1 MTTRNFQVVT
11 VKVADMIGYQ
21 IHALYR
27 DCSDSMYEVI
37 AHAAVFRDKARAER
51 FLNKV
56 CSSGRLHFN
65 WQYWGK
71 PQNCVISGIEA
82 NQTRVAPF
90 SVL

>member
-1 MTTRNFQVVT
+1 MIRNFQVDT
-11 VKVADMIGYQ
+11 VKIAGVTGYQ

-27 DCSDSMYEVI
+27 DCSDSLYENI

-51 FLNKV
+51 FLQKV
-56 CSSGRLHFN
+56 CASGRPHFN

-71 PQNCVISGIEA
+71 PHDCVISGTEA
-82 NQTRVAPF
+82 NQGRVAPF